1 MHSNLICERLAL
13 PEGGTG
19 LFTAQLAFAAWGDS
33 KLLQAA
39 WDSPLDFWKHSMKF
53 HGSIPQVQFAV
64 SDHQK
69 LAGGIVLTRTVDGQV
84 GDCLVVIHNFL
95 MGPYRGSAPLQR
107 KLLRLALKE
116 CADQGLRWLIITR
129 QMPDGTQRITYK
141 EVPNG

>member
-1 MHSNLICERLAL
+1 MHSSLRCERLAL

-19 LFTAQLAFAAWGDS
+19 LFTQRLADCAWI
-33 KLLQAA
+33 
-39 WDSPLDFWKHSMKF
+39 DSPLLRRAWVSPMEFWQHSRQF
-53 HGSIPQVQFAV
+53 HGAIPQVQFAV
-64 SDHQK
+64 SEGQK
-69 LAGGIVLTRTVDGQV
+69 LVGGIVLTRTVDGQV

-95 MGPYRGSAPLQR
+95 MELYRGSVTLQR

-116 CADQGLRWLIITR
+116 CRDQGLRWLIITR

>member
-1 MHSNLICERLAL
+1 LHSNLICERLAL

-19 LFTAQLAFAAWGDS
+19 LFTQRLAQAAWEDS
-33 KLLQAA
+33 KLLQTA
-39 WDSPLDFWKHSMKF
+39 WPEWFAFWRHSRRF
-53 HGSIPQVQFAV
+53 HGAIPQVQFAV
-64 SDHQK
+64 SEGQK
-69 LAGGIVLTRTVDGQV
+69 LVGGIVLTRTVDGQV

-95 MGPYRGSAPLQR
+95 MEAHRGSVTLQR

-116 CADQGLRWLIITR
+116 CRDQGLRWLIITR

>member
-1 MHSNLICERLAL
+1 MASNLICERLAL

-19 LFTAQLAFAAWGDS
+19 LFTWRLAIAAWEDS
-33 KLLQAA
+33 SLLQAA
-39 WDSPLDFWKHSMKF
+39 WDEPVDFWNHSRRF
-53 HGSIPQVQFAV
+53 HGAIPQVQFAV
-64 SDHQK
+64 SEGQK
-69 LAGGIVLTRTVDGQV
+69 LVGGIVLTRTVDGQV

-95 MGPYRGSAPLQR
+95 MGPYRGSVTLQR
-107 KLLRLALKE
+107 RLLRLALKE